1 MNILITGG
9 SSGLGK
15 SIVEAAASDKSNTV
29 YFTYR
34 SHKENADAI
43 CSQFDNAVAVHCDF
57 TDSASLESFVNQ
69 IADFNLDVLVNNAYS
84 GTTLGWH
91 FHKTPVEDFASAFQN
106 NVLPLISITQKSI
119 ETFRKKKSGK
129 IITILTSALVG
140 TPPMGYSVYSATKA
154 YIAQLVKSWSK
165 EYIKLGV
172 TSNAV
177 APDFMQTA
185 LTEETNDFVKE
196 QIKESNP
203 LKTILTTEEVATVVL
218 DLINSSSQL
227 NGVTIPVNAGANIL

>member
-1 MNILITGG
+1 MNILVTGG

-15 SIVEAAASDKSNTV
+15 SIVEASCTDKNNTV

-34 SHKENADAI
+34 SHKENTDAL
-43 CSQFDNAVAVHCDF
+43 CSQFANAVAIHCDF
-57 TDSASLESFVNQ
+57 TDSASLKNFVDK
-69 IADFNLDVLVNNAYS
+69 IAEFNLNVLINNAYS
-84 GTTLGWH
+84 GITLGQH
-91 FHKTPVEDFASAFQN
+91 FHKTPVEDFTSAFQN
-106 NVLPLISITQKSI
+106 NVLPLISITQKCI
-119 ETFRKKKSGK
+119 DTFRKNKSGK

-165 EYIKLGV
+165 EYIKLGI

-203 LKTILTTEEVATVVL
+203 LKTILKTEEIAAVVM
-218 DLINSSSQL
+218 DLIDAPSQL
-227 NGVTIPVNAGANIL
+227 NGVTIPVNAGTNIL

>member
-15 SIVEAAASDKSNTV
+15 SIVEAAATDKNNTV

-34 SHKENADAI
+34 NHKENAATI
-43 CSQFDNAVAVHCDF
+43 CSRFDKVIAVHCDF
-57 TDSASLESFVNQ
+57 TDSVSLESFINQ
-69 IADFNLDVLVNNAYS
+69 ITDFNLDVLVNNAYS
-84 GTTLGWH
+84 GVTLGQH
-91 FHKTPVEDFASAFQN
+91 FHKTSIEDFKTAFQN
-106 NVLPLISITQKSI
+106 NILPLISITQKSI
-119 ETFRKKKSGK
+119 ETFRKKKTGK
-129 IITILTSALVG
+129 IITVLSSALVG
-140 TPPMGYSVYSATKA
+140 TPPMGYSVYAATKA

-165 EYIKLGV
+165 EYIKLGI

-203 LKTILTTEEVATVVL
+203 LKKILTTEEVAAVVL

-227 NGVTIPVNAGANIL
+227 NGVTIPVNAGVNIL

>member
-15 SIVEAAASDKSNTV
+15 SIVEFAASDNNTV

-34 SHKENADAI
+34 SHKENADTI
-43 CSQFDNAVAVHCDF
+43 CSQFNNVVAIHCDF

-69 IADFNLDVLVNNAYS
+69 IAGFNLDVLVNNAYS
-84 GTTLGWH
+84 GITLGRH
-91 FHKTPVEDFASAFQN
+91 FHKTPVKDFNEAFQN
-106 NVLPLISITQKSI
+106 NVLPLISITQESI

-165 EYIKLGV
+165 EYIKFGI

-196 QIKESNP
+196 QIRESNP
-203 LKTILTTEEVATVVL
+203 LKTILTTEEVASVVL
-218 DLINSSSQL
+218 DLINLSSQL

>member
-15 SIVEAAASDKSNTV
+15 SIVEAAASDKNNKV

-34 SHKENADAI
+34 NQKENAYTI

-57 TDSASLESFVNQ
+57 TDSASLESFVNK
-69 IADFNLDVLVNNAYS
+69 IADFNLEVLVNNAYA
-84 GTTLGWH
+84 GITLGQH
-91 FHKTPVEDFASAFQN
+91 FHKTPVEDFDLAFQN
-106 NVLPLISITQKSI
+106 NVLPLISITQKCI

-129 IITILTSALVG
+129 IITVLTSALVG

-165 EYIKLGV
+165 EYIKLGI

-203 LKTILTTEEVATVVL
+203 LKKILTTEEVAAVVL

-227 NGVTIPVNAGANIL
+227 NGVTIPVNAGVNIL